1 MTLETLVTYLRSFYY
16 NHTIAAIAVGAAIIL
31 LVCLRPKAMLKVV
44 GLILAFLVVAYLSS
58 LAIDMAG
65 SGRAPKRDMIHTA
78 D

>member
-1 MTLETLVTYLRSFYY
+1 MTVESLVTYLHSFYY
-16 NHTIAAIAVGAAIIL
+16 DHTIAAIVVGVAVIL
-31 LVCLRPKAMLKVV
+31 LICARPKAMLKVA

-65 SGRAPKRDMIHTA
+65 SGRAHKSNMIHTT